1 MKHRWC
7 GTPYN
12 RPPLHSPAARSAC
25 QATQDIMTID
35 MHALDALNASISEN
49 LGRVSRLGA
58 RVVALSRFVAVAF
71 PHLPASECATIER
84 AFREQ
89 INDAMSMTSD
99 EPVPGLYEEALL
111 TEVNLLLAALK
122 QRSRSLL

>member
-1 MKHRWC
+1 M
-7 GTPYN
+7 
-12 RPPLHSPAARSAC
+12 
-25 QATQDIMTID
+25 MTID

-49 LGRVSRLGA
+49 LGRVSKLGA

-71 PHLPASECATIER
+71 PHLPASDCAAIER

>member
-1 MKHRWC
+1 
-7 GTPYN
+7 
-12 RPPLHSPAARSAC
+12 
-25 QATQDIMTID
+25 MTID

-89 INDAMSMTSD
+89 INDAMSMTCD